1 MKLPNILLTSA
12 VCCLCVCF
20 FGCTAQD
27 PNSSTASRLNEWQ
40 MNLLEAEGLPT
51 EYDQLTVKQ
60 QNTIDR
66 VWKMISYLNKKYD
79 EEFVYVDYIPPELN
93 QSETLTAY
101 PRSTG
106 SGNGKYLVTV
116 KTTRGGFKDNYFD
129 FSVEDLAE
137 DLTNE
142 FLTEHFGDSY
152 KYFVSPLACDV
163 KMSEMEDGKFQWKY
177 GAENQIFLLEELCS
191 VDNLEEFA
199 VEYAQFLYDH
209 ELLGWCKITGEIFDK
224 YIPNPDNE
232 YGFGGTNIYRQATDR
247 DLEIIGAEA
256 PIHIWSAT
264 YFRAFVKRDGKH
276 GCDELSLKKVVYDLE
291 TALEVERGVQKQPV
305 QNAFTMSRK
314 TMTQNAGQLRRDPVQ
329 HEKPEK
335 HRGNEIS

>member
-1 MKLPNILLTSA
+1 MKRLLLLTA
-12 VCCLCVCF
+12 CCFCLLSFGGCF
-20 FGCTAQD
+20 SD
-27 PNSSTASRLNEWQ
+27 HSNSSTTSRLNEWQ

-137 DLTNE
+137 ELTNE

-209 ELLGWCKITGEIFDK
+209 ELSGSHRIEILREFPEDEAIWARKGVDIYGSPDRWSTGFYLLSADSDH
-224 YIPNPDNE
+224 Y
-232 YGFGGTNIYRQATDR
+232 
-247 DLEIIGAEA
+247 A
-256 PIHIWSAT
+256 PTVFHTA
-264 YFRAFVKRDGKH
+264 YVK
-276 GCDELSLKKVVYDLE
+276 YDLDAE
-291 TALEVERGVQKQPV
+291 WYLAQEFNIT
-305 QNAFTMSRK
+305 
-314 TMTQNAGQLRRDPVQ
+314 RDYSVD
-329 HEKPEK
+329 EFLSKY
-335 HRGNEIS
+335 N

>member
-51 EYDQLTVKQ
+51 DYDQLTVKQ

-142 FLTEHFGDSY
+142 FLTKHFGDSY
-152 KYFVSPLACDV
+152 KYFALPLACDV

-177 GAENQIFLLEELCS
+177 GAENRIFLLEELCS
-191 VDNLEEFA
+191 IDHVEEFA

-209 ELLGWCKITGEIFDK
+209 ELSGNHRIEVLREFPEDEAIWARKGGYIWKSGQVEHRVLLFD
-224 YIPNPDNE
+224 
-232 YGFGGTNIYRQATDR
+232 RQ
-247 DLEIIGAEA
+247 
-256 PIHIWSAT
+256 
-264 YFRAFVKRDGKH
+264 F
-276 GCDELSLKKVVYDLE
+276 
-291 TALEVERGVQKQPV
+291 
-305 QNAFTMSRK
+305 
-314 TMTQNAGQLRRDPVQ
+314 
-329 HEKPEK
+329 
-335 HRGNEIS
+335 

>member
-1 MKLPNILLTSA
+1 MKRLLLLTA
-12 VCCLCVCF
+12 CCFCLLSFGGCF
-20 FGCTAQD
+20 SD
-27 PNSSTASRLNEWQ
+27 HSNSSTTSRLNEWQ

-137 DLTNE
+137 ELTNE

-152 KYFVSPLACDV
+152 KYFALPLACDV

-177 GAENQIFLLEELCS
+177 GASNRIFLLEELCS

-209 ELLGWCKITGEIFDK
+209 ELSGRHRIEVLREFPEDEAIWARK
-224 YIPNPDNE
+224 
-232 YGFGGTNIYRQATDR
+232 GGD
-247 DLEIIGAEA
+247 
-256 PIHIWSAT
+256 IWKSGQVEHRILS
-264 YFRAFVKRDGKH
+264 F
-276 GCDELSLKKVVYDLE
+276 EL
-291 TALEVERGVQKQPV
+291 
-305 QNAFTMSRK
+305 
-314 TMTQNAGQLRRDPVQ
+314 
-329 HEKPEK
+329 
-335 HRGNEIS
+335 

>member
-1 MKLPNILLTSA
+1 M
-12 VCCLCVCF
+12 
-20 FGCTAQD
+20 
-27 PNSSTASRLNEWQ
+27 
-40 MNLLEAEGLPT
+40 
-51 EYDQLTVKQ
+51 
-60 QNTIDR
+60 
-66 VWKMISYLNKKYD
+66 
-79 EEFVYVDYIPPELN
+79 YVDYIPPELN

-101 PRSTG
+101 PRGTG

-191 VDNLEEFA
+191 IDHVEEFA

-209 ELLGWCKITGEIFDK
+209 ELSGWHRIEVLREFPEDEAIWARKGVDIYGSPDRWSTGFYLLSANSDHHAPTVYHTGYVKCDLNAEWYLADEFNITRDYSVDEFLSK
-224 YIPNPDNE
+224 YN
-232 YGFGGTNIYRQATDR
+232 
-247 DLEIIGAEA
+247 
-256 PIHIWSAT
+256 
-264 YFRAFVKRDGKH
+264 
-276 GCDELSLKKVVYDLE
+276 
-291 TALEVERGVQKQPV
+291 
-305 QNAFTMSRK
+305 
-314 TMTQNAGQLRRDPVQ
+314 
-329 HEKPEK
+329 
-335 HRGNEIS
+335 

>member
-27 PNSSTASRLNEWQ
+27 PNSSTTSRLNEWQ

-152 KYFVSPLACDV
+152 KYFALPLACDV

-177 GAENQIFLLEELCS
+177 GASNRIFLLEELCS
-191 VDNLEEFA
+191 IDHVEEFA

-209 ELLGWCKITGEIFDK
+209 ELSGRHRIEVLREFPEDEAIWAGKGGDIYGSPDRWSTGFYCLSADSDH
-224 YIPNPDNE
+224 Y
-232 YGFGGTNIYRQATDR
+232 
-247 DLEIIGAEA
+247 A
-256 PIHIWSAT
+256 PTVFHTA
-264 YFRAFVKRDGKH
+264 YVK
-276 GCDELSLKKVVYDLE
+276 YDLE
-291 TALEVERGVQKQPV
+291 GEWYLA
-305 QNAFTMSRK
+305 
-314 TMTQNAGQLRRDPVQ
+314 
-329 HEKPEK
+329 
-335 HRGNEIS
+335 EIYHISKDYSVDEFLSKYN

>member
-1 MKLPNILLTSA
+1 MKMKRLLLLT
-12 VCCLCVCF
+12 VCCFCLLSFGGCF
-20 FGCTAQD
+20 SD
-27 PNSSTASRLNEWQ
+27 HPNSSTASRLNEWQ

-51 EYDQLTVKQ
+51 DYDQLTVKQ

-137 DLTNE
+137 ELTNE

-177 GAENQIFLLEELCS
+177 GAENRIFLLEELCS
-191 VDNLEEFA
+191 IDHVEEFA

-209 ELLGWCKITGEIFDK
+209 ELLGSHRIEVLREFPEDEAIWARK
-224 YIPNPDNE
+224 
-232 YGFGGTNIYRQATDR
+232 GGDIWKSGQVEHRILL
-247 DLEIIGAEA
+247 LE
-256 PIHIWSAT
+256 
-264 YFRAFVKRDGKH
+264 
-276 GCDELSLKKVVYDLE
+276 
-291 TALEVERGVQKQPV
+291 
-305 QNAFTMSRK
+305 
-314 TMTQNAGQLRRDPVQ
+314 LRWL
-329 HEKPEK
+329 
-335 HRGNEIS
+335 

>member
-1 MKLPNILLTSA
+1 MKRLLLLTA
-12 VCCLCVCF
+12 CCFCLLSFGGCF
-20 FGCTAQD
+20 SD
-27 PNSSTASRLNEWQ
+27 HSNSSTTSRLNEWQ

-152 KYFVSPLACDV
+152 KYFALPLACDV

-177 GAENQIFLLEELCS
+177 GASNRIFLLEELCS

-209 ELLGWCKITGEIFDK
+209 ELSGRHRIEVLREFPEDEAIWAGKGGDIYGSPDRWSTGFYLLSSNAHK
-224 YIPNPDNE
+224 HVPTVYHTVN
-232 YGFGGTNIYRQATDR
+232 
-247 DLEIIGAEA
+247 
-256 PIHIWSAT
+256 
-264 YFRAFVKRDGKH
+264 VK
-276 GCDELSLKKVVYDLE
+276 YDLE
-291 TALEVERGVQKQPV
+291 GEWYLA
-305 QNAFTMSRK
+305 
-314 TMTQNAGQLRRDPVQ
+314 
-329 HEKPEK
+329 
-335 HRGNEIS
+335 EIYHISKDYSVDEFLSKYD

>member
-51 EYDQLTVKQ
+51 DYDQLTVKQ

-142 FLTEHFGDSY
+142 FLTKHFGDSY

-177 GAENQIFLLEELCS
+177 GAENRIFLLEELCS
-191 VDNLEEFA
+191 IDHVEEFA

-209 ELLGWCKITGEIFDK
+209 ELSGNHRIEVLREFPEDEAIWARKGGDIWKSGQVEHRVLLFD
-224 YIPNPDNE
+224 
-232 YGFGGTNIYRQATDR
+232 RQ
-247 DLEIIGAEA
+247 
-256 PIHIWSAT
+256 
-264 YFRAFVKRDGKH
+264 F
-276 GCDELSLKKVVYDLE
+276 
-291 TALEVERGVQKQPV
+291 
-305 QNAFTMSRK
+305 
-314 TMTQNAGQLRRDPVQ
+314 
-329 HEKPEK
+329 
-335 HRGNEIS
+335 

>member
-1 MKLPNILLTSA
+1 
-12 VCCLCVCF
+12 
-20 FGCTAQD
+20 
-27 PNSSTASRLNEWQ
+27 

-101 PRSTG
+101 PRSTS

-152 KYFVSPLACDV
+152 KYFALPLACDV

-177 GAENQIFLLEELCS
+177 GASNRIFLLEELCS
-191 VDNLEEFA
+191 IDHVEEFA

-209 ELLGWCKITGEIFDK
+209 ELTGTHRIEVLREFPEDEAIWAGKGGDI
-224 YIPNPDNE
+224 YGSPDRWST
-232 YGFGGTNIYRQATDR
+232 GFYCLSSDAYKWGPTVYHTVN
-247 DLEIIGAEA
+247 
-256 PIHIWSAT
+256 
-264 YFRAFVKRDGKH
+264 VK
-276 GCDELSLKKVVYDLE
+276 YDLE
-291 TALEVERGVQKQPV
+291 GEWYLA
-305 QNAFTMSRK
+305 
-314 TMTQNAGQLRRDPVQ
+314 
-329 HEKPEK
+329 
-335 HRGNEIS
+335 EIYHISKDYSVDEFLSKYD

>member
-1 MKLPNILLTSA
+1 MKRLLLLTA
-12 VCCLCVCF
+12 CCFCLLS
-20 FGCTAQD
+20 FGGCSSD
-27 PNSSTASRLNEWQ
+27 HPNSSTTSRLNEWQ

-137 DLTNE
+137 ELTNE

-152 KYFVSPLACDV
+152 KYFALPLACDV

-177 GAENQIFLLEELCS
+177 GASNRIFLLEELCS

-209 ELLGWCKITGEIFDK
+209 ELSGRHRIEVLREFPEDEAIWAGKGGDIYGSPDRWSTGFYLLSSNAHK
-224 YIPNPDNE
+224 HVPTVYHTVN
-232 YGFGGTNIYRQATDR
+232 
-247 DLEIIGAEA
+247 
-256 PIHIWSAT
+256 
-264 YFRAFVKRDGKH
+264 VK
-276 GCDELSLKKVVYDLE
+276 YDLE
-291 TALEVERGVQKQPV
+291 GEWYLA
-305 QNAFTMSRK
+305 
-314 TMTQNAGQLRRDPVQ
+314 
-329 HEKPEK
+329 
-335 HRGNEIS
+335 EIYHISKDYSVDEFLSKYD

>member
-1 MKLPNILLTSA
+1 MKRLLLLTA
-12 VCCLCVCF
+12 CCFCLLSFGGCF
-20 FGCTAQD
+20 SD
-27 PNSSTASRLNEWQ
+27 HSNSSTTSRLNEWQ

-177 GAENQIFLLEELCS
+177 GASNRIFLLEELCS

-209 ELLGWCKITGEIFDK
+209 ELSGRHRIEVLREFPEDEAIWAGKGGDIYGSPDRWSTGFYLLSSNAHK
-224 YIPNPDNE
+224 HVPTVYHTVN
-232 YGFGGTNIYRQATDR
+232 
-247 DLEIIGAEA
+247 
-256 PIHIWSAT
+256 
-264 YFRAFVKRDGKH
+264 VK
-276 GCDELSLKKVVYDLE
+276 YDLE
-291 TALEVERGVQKQPV
+291 GEWYLA
-305 QNAFTMSRK
+305 
-314 TMTQNAGQLRRDPVQ
+314 
-329 HEKPEK
+329 
-335 HRGNEIS
+335 EIYHISKDYSVDEFLSKYD

>member
-1 MKLPNILLTSA
+1 MKRLLLLTA
-12 VCCLCVCF
+12 CCFCLLSFGGCF
-20 FGCTAQD
+20 SD
-27 PNSSTASRLNEWQ
+27 HPNSSTTSRLNEWQ

-137 DLTNE
+137 ELTNE

-177 GAENQIFLLEELCS
+177 GASNRIFLLEELCS

-209 ELLGWCKITGEIFDK
+209 ELLGSHRIEVLREFPEDEAIWAGKGGDIYGSPDRWSTGFYCLSSNGYK
-224 YIPNPDNE
+224 WGPTVYHTVN
-232 YGFGGTNIYRQATDR
+232 
-247 DLEIIGAEA
+247 
-256 PIHIWSAT
+256 
-264 YFRAFVKRDGKH
+264 VK
-276 GCDELSLKKVVYDLE
+276 YDLE
-291 TALEVERGVQKQPV
+291 GEWYLA
-305 QNAFTMSRK
+305 
-314 TMTQNAGQLRRDPVQ
+314 
-329 HEKPEK
+329 
-335 HRGNEIS
+335 EIYHISKDYSVDEFLSKYD

>member
-1 MKLPNILLTSA
+1 MKRLLLLTA
-12 VCCLCVCF
+12 CCFCLLS
-20 FGCTAQD
+20 FGGCSSD
-27 PNSSTASRLNEWQ
+27 HSNSSTTSRLNEWQ

-137 DLTNE
+137 ELTNE

-177 GAENQIFLLEELCS
+177 GAENRIFLLEELCS
-191 VDNLEEFA
+191 IDHVEEFA

-209 ELLGWCKITGEIFDK
+209 ELLGSHRIEVLREFPEDEAIWARK
-224 YIPNPDNE
+224 
-232 YGFGGTNIYRQATDR
+232 GGDIWKSGQVEHRILL
-247 DLEIIGAEA
+247 LELQ
-256 PIHIWSAT
+256 W
-264 YFRAFVKRDGKH
+264 
-276 GCDELSLKKVVYDLE
+276 L
-291 TALEVERGVQKQPV
+291 
-305 QNAFTMSRK
+305 
-314 TMTQNAGQLRRDPVQ
+314 
-329 HEKPEK
+329 
-335 HRGNEIS
+335 

>member
-1 MKLPNILLTSA
+1 MKRLLLLT
-12 VCCLCVCF
+12 VCCFCLLSFGGCF
-20 FGCTAQD
+20 SD
-27 PNSSTASRLNEWQ
+27 HPNSSTTSRLNEWQ

-51 EYDQLTVKQ
+51 DYDQLTVKQ

-152 KYFVSPLACDV
+152 KYFALPLACDV

-177 GAENQIFLLEELCS
+177 GASNRIFLLEELCS

-209 ELLGWCKITGEIFDK
+209 ELSGWHRIEVLREFPEDEAIWAGKGGDIYGSPDRWSTGF
-224 YIPNPDNE
+224 Y
-232 YGFGGTNIYRQATDR
+232 
-247 DLEIIGAEA
+247 LL
-256 PIHIWSAT
+256 SANSDHHT
-264 YFRAFVKRDGKH
+264 PTVYHTAYVK
-276 GCDELSLKKVVYDLE
+276 YDL
-291 TALEVERGVQKQPV
+291 
-305 QNAFTMSRK
+305 NAEWYLAHKFDIT
-314 TMTQNAGQLRRDPVQ
+314 RDYSVD
-329 HEKPEK
+329 EFLSKY
-335 HRGNEIS
+335 N

>member
-1 MKLPNILLTSA
+1 MKRLLLLTA
-12 VCCLCVCF
+12 CCFCLLSSGGCF
-20 FGCTAQD
+20 SD
-27 PNSSTASRLNEWQ
+27 HSNSSTASRLNEWQ

-51 EYDQLTVKQ
+51 DYDQLTVKQ

-152 KYFVSPLACDV
+152 KYFALPLACDV

-191 VDNLEEFA
+191 IDHVEEFA

-209 ELLGWCKITGEIFDK
+209 ELSGWHRIEVLREFPEDEAIWARKGVDIYGSPDRWSTGFYCLSSNAHKHVPTVYHIAYVKCDLNAEWYLADEFNITKDYPVDEFLSK
-224 YIPNPDNE
+224 YD
-232 YGFGGTNIYRQATDR
+232 
-247 DLEIIGAEA
+247 
-256 PIHIWSAT
+256 
-264 YFRAFVKRDGKH
+264 
-276 GCDELSLKKVVYDLE
+276 
-291 TALEVERGVQKQPV
+291 
-305 QNAFTMSRK
+305 
-314 TMTQNAGQLRRDPVQ
+314 
-329 HEKPEK
+329 
-335 HRGNEIS
+335 

>member
-1 MKLPNILLTSA
+1 MKRLLLLTA
-12 VCCLCVCF
+12 CCFCLLSFGSCF
-20 FGCTAQD
+20 SD
-27 PNSSTASRLNEWQ
+27 HSNSSTTSRLNEWQ

-152 KYFVSPLACDV
+152 KYFALPLACDV
-163 KMSEMEDGKFQWKY
+163 KMSEMKDGKFQWKY
-177 GAENQIFLLEELCS
+177 GASNRIFLLEELCS

-209 ELLGWCKITGEIFDK
+209 ELSGRHRIEVLREFPEDEAIWAGKGGDIYGSPDRWSTGFYLLSSNAHK
-224 YIPNPDNE
+224 HVPTVYHTVN
-232 YGFGGTNIYRQATDR
+232 
-247 DLEIIGAEA
+247 
-256 PIHIWSAT
+256 
-264 YFRAFVKRDGKH
+264 VK
-276 GCDELSLKKVVYDLE
+276 YDLE
-291 TALEVERGVQKQPV
+291 GEWYLA
-305 QNAFTMSRK
+305 
-314 TMTQNAGQLRRDPVQ
+314 
-329 HEKPEK
+329 
-335 HRGNEIS
+335 EIYHISKDYSVDEFLSKYD

>member
-1 MKLPNILLTSA
+1 MKRLLLLT
-12 VCCLCVCF
+12 VCCFCLLSFGGCF
-20 FGCTAQD
+20 SD
-27 PNSSTASRLNEWQ
+27 HPNSSTTSRLNEWQ

-177 GAENQIFLLEELCS
+177 GASNRIFLLEELCS

-209 ELLGWCKITGEIFDK
+209 ELLGRHRIEVLREFPEDEAIWARKGGGYMEVRTGGAQDFIF
-224 YIPNPDNE
+224 
-232 YGFGGTNIYRQATDR
+232 
-247 DLEIIGAEA
+247 
-256 PIHIWSAT
+256 
-264 YFRAFVKRDGKH
+264 
-276 GCDELSLKKVVYDLE
+276 
-291 TALEVERGVQKQPV
+291 
-305 QNAFTMSRK
+305 
-314 TMTQNAGQLRRDPVQ
+314 
-329 HEKPEK
+329 
-335 HRGNEIS
+335 

>member
-20 FGCTAQD
+20 FGCAAQD
-27 PNSSTASRLNEWQ
+27 PNSSTTSRLNEWQ

-137 DLTNE
+137 ELTNE

-177 GAENQIFLLEELCS
+177 GAENRIFLLEELCS
-191 VDNLEEFA
+191 IDHVEEFA

-209 ELLGWCKITGEIFDK
+209 ELLGSHRIEVLREFPEDEAIWARKGGGIYGSPDRWSTGFYCLSSNGYK
-224 YIPNPDNE
+224 WGPTVYHTVN
-232 YGFGGTNIYRQATDR
+232 
-247 DLEIIGAEA
+247 
-256 PIHIWSAT
+256 
-264 YFRAFVKRDGKH
+264 VK
-276 GCDELSLKKVVYDLE
+276 YDLE
-291 TALEVERGVQKQPV
+291 GEWYLA
-305 QNAFTMSRK
+305 
-314 TMTQNAGQLRRDPVQ
+314 
-329 HEKPEK
+329 
-335 HRGNEIS
+335 EIYHISKDYSVDEFLSKYN

>member
-1 MKLPNILLTSA
+1 
-12 VCCLCVCF
+12 
-20 FGCTAQD
+20 
-27 PNSSTASRLNEWQ
+27 

-137 DLTNE
+137 ELTNE

-177 GAENQIFLLEELCS
+177 GASNRIFLLEELCS

-209 ELLGWCKITGEIFDK
+209 ELSGRHRIEVLREFPEDEAIWAGKGGDIYGSPDRWSTGFYLLSSNAHK
-224 YIPNPDNE
+224 HVPTVYHTVN
-232 YGFGGTNIYRQATDR
+232 
-247 DLEIIGAEA
+247 
-256 PIHIWSAT
+256 
-264 YFRAFVKRDGKH
+264 VK
-276 GCDELSLKKVVYDLE
+276 YDLE
-291 TALEVERGVQKQPV
+291 GEWYLA
-305 QNAFTMSRK
+305 
-314 TMTQNAGQLRRDPVQ
+314 
-329 HEKPEK
+329 
-335 HRGNEIS
+335 EIYHISKDYSVDEFLSKYD

>member
-1 MKLPNILLTSA
+1 MKRLLLLTA
-12 VCCLCVCF
+12 CCFCLLSFGGCF
-20 FGCTAQD
+20 SD
-27 PNSSTASRLNEWQ
+27 HPNSSTTSRLNEWQ

-51 EYDQLTVKQ
+51 DYDQLTVKQ

-152 KYFVSPLACDV
+152 KYFALPLACDV

-177 GAENQIFLLEELCS
+177 GASNRIFLLEELCS

-209 ELLGWCKITGEIFDK
+209 ELSGRHRIEVLREFPEDEAIWAGKGGDIYGSPDRWSTGFYLLSSNAHK
-224 YIPNPDNE
+224 HVPTVYHTVN
-232 YGFGGTNIYRQATDR
+232 
-247 DLEIIGAEA
+247 
-256 PIHIWSAT
+256 
-264 YFRAFVKRDGKH
+264 VK
-276 GCDELSLKKVVYDLE
+276 YDLE
-291 TALEVERGVQKQPV
+291 GEWYLA
-305 QNAFTMSRK
+305 
-314 TMTQNAGQLRRDPVQ
+314 
-329 HEKPEK
+329 
-335 HRGNEIS
+335 EIYHISKDYSVDEFLSKYD

>member
-1 MKLPNILLTSA
+1 MKRLLLLTA
-12 VCCLCVCF
+12 CCFCLLSFGGCF
-20 FGCTAQD
+20 SD
-27 PNSSTASRLNEWQ
+27 HSNSSTTSRLNEWQ

-51 EYDQLTVKQ
+51 DYDQLTVKQ

-137 DLTNE
+137 ELTNE

-152 KYFVSPLACDV
+152 KYFALPLACDV

-177 GAENQIFLLEELCS
+177 GASNRIFLLEELCS

-209 ELLGWCKITGEIFDK
+209 ELSGRHRIEVLREFPEDEAIWAGKGGDIYGSPDRWSTGFYLLSSNAHK
-224 YIPNPDNE
+224 HLPTVYHTVN
-232 YGFGGTNIYRQATDR
+232 
-247 DLEIIGAEA
+247 
-256 PIHIWSAT
+256 
-264 YFRAFVKRDGKH
+264 VK
-276 GCDELSLKKVVYDLE
+276 YDLE
-291 TALEVERGVQKQPV
+291 GEWYLA
-305 QNAFTMSRK
+305 
-314 TMTQNAGQLRRDPVQ
+314 
-329 HEKPEK
+329 
-335 HRGNEIS
+335 EIYHISKDYSVDEFLSKYN

>member
-1 MKLPNILLTSA
+1 MKRLLLLTA
-12 VCCLCVCF
+12 CCFCLLSFGGCF
-20 FGCTAQD
+20 SD
-27 PNSSTASRLNEWQ
+27 HPNSSTTSRLNEWQ

-137 DLTNE
+137 ELTNE

-209 ELLGWCKITGEIFDK
+209 ELSGWHRIEVLREFPEDEAIWARKGVDIYGSPDRWSTGFYLLSANSDHHAPTVFHTAYVKCDLNAEWYLADEFNITRDYSVDEFLSK
-224 YIPNPDNE
+224 YN
-232 YGFGGTNIYRQATDR
+232 
-247 DLEIIGAEA
+247 
-256 PIHIWSAT
+256 
-264 YFRAFVKRDGKH
+264 
-276 GCDELSLKKVVYDLE
+276 
-291 TALEVERGVQKQPV
+291 
-305 QNAFTMSRK
+305 
-314 TMTQNAGQLRRDPVQ
+314 
-329 HEKPEK
+329 
-335 HRGNEIS
+335 